1 MDREIGRQVK
11 HVRAQLSNVF
21 DSEIRLGLDDLGS
34 FPGLNRRKM
43 KAKTYF
49 KLPHTT
55 KGKEKMILPNISIHR
70 NPLSY
75 LTDREITRYQPKQR
89 RRPLSKGSQLYKV
102 AVKSTDEK
110 INWDNVISTCS
121 KLIKSRL

>member
-21 DSEIRLGLDDLGS
+21 DSEIRQGLDDPLL
-34 FPGLNRRKM
+34 FPGLNKRKM
-43 KAKTYF
+43 KAMSYF
-49 KLPHTT
+49 KLPNTT
-55 KGKEKMILPNISIHR
+55 RVKEKMILPNISIHR

-75 LTDREITRYQPKQR
+75 VTNREIIRYRPMQR
-89 RRPLSKGSQLYKV
+89 RKSLSKGSLLYKV
-102 AVKSTDEK
+102 AVKNSDEK
-110 INWDNVISTCS
+110 IDWDNIINTCS